1 MNLRRIWAVASKE
14 WREIVRDRIYLVLA
28 FLMPVMQMVV
38 LGYGMSQDVENV
50 AFAVVDED
58 HTPASRDYIQHFVV
72 SRHFAF
78 RGMLPGARAGEPLL
92 ADGRLRVM
100 IVVPPHF
107 AQRLRAGKTAR
118 VQTVLDGTFTT
129 SARTVRSY
137 LEAINEAANAA
148 TQAGYLARRDGLSL
162 ARAAV
167 LLQPIRLEVR
177 YLYNQ
182 EARSIWAVAPS
193 LVMFILLLT
202 VPLLMALSVVREK
215 ESGAIYNIYAS
226 TISRAE
232 FLAGK
237 LLPNL
242 LIAAIN
248 AAVLWLMA
256 TRYFGA
262 PFKGSLALFALAS
275 LLYILC
281 IAALGLLVSLLV
293 RTQQAAMI
301 ITLVMAVI
309 LAFHYSGMITPISSL
324 TGASWLFAHLVP
336 PMYYQNAV
344 SGTFLKGV
352 GLSVLW
358 PDLAAFALMAAVTLA
373 LCYLAFRKRTRT

>member
-1 MNLRRIWAVASKE
+1 MNLRRVRAVASKE
-14 WREIVRDRIYLVLA
+14 WREIVRDRITLMLA

-50 AFAVVDED
+50 ALAVVDED
-58 HTPASRDYIQHFVV
+58 RTPASRDYLQHFVV
-72 SRHFAF
+72 SRHFAY
-78 RGMLPGARAGEPLL
+78 RGLLPSARAGEPLL
-92 ADGRLRVM
+92 ADGRLTVM
-100 IVVPPHF
+100 IVVPQHF
-107 AQRLRAGKTAR
+107 EERLRGGRTAH
-118 VQTVLDGTFTT
+118 VQTILDGTFTT

-137 LEAINEAANAA
+137 LEAINAAASAA
-148 TQAGYLARRDGLSL
+148 AQASYLARRAGL
-162 ARAAV
+162 APGRVAA

-193 LVMFILLLT
+193 LIMFILLLT
-202 VPLLMALSVVREK
+202 VPLLTALSVVREK
-215 ESGAIYNIYAS
+215 ESGSIYNVYAS

-232 FLAGK
+232 FVAGK

-242 LIAAIN
+242 LIAALN
-248 AAVLWLMA
+248 TAVLWLMA

-262 PFKGSLALFALAS
+262 PFKGSLALFAAAS

-281 IAALGLLVSLLV
+281 IASLGLLVSLLV

-324 TGASWLFAHLVP
+324 EGSSWLLAHLLP

-352 GLSVLW
+352 GLGVLW
-358 PDLAAFALMAAVTLA
+358 PDLAAFALMAAVA
-373 LCYLAFRKRTRT
+373 LGLCVAAFRKRTRA